1 MGKMNVRIWKGC
13 ICLQRK
19 WLAALSGTIA
29 LVLLAGGMPVAAK
42 KAPGHVSKR
51 LDMEAPPGLSLRT
64 AKTLLA
70 KLSQDDHSSKL
81 VIITFDG
88 PIEEAWKE
96 KVEDLG
102 VELGDYLPDFSFLA
116 RVPNDKARAALKKLP
131 FVKRVQSY
139 LPSYKLSPALAKALD
154 SKKDVQVAV
163 IGFNRKNDL
172 RPTLKRL
179 GGNDVSHI
187 ESVKG
192 IRHISSLSVRG
203 NRLDKLL
210 TSDDVVAVLPIPKRK
225 LHNDVAAGILHA
237 DTLQGTGYTGKGQ
250 IVGVI
255 DTGLDTG
262 DVHAIHPDLQGQV
275 KALYAVARENDASDP
290 IGHGTHVAGS
300 ILGTGEAS
308 DGRYKGMAPDAK
320 LVFHSVGGNSEE
332 DGLLFDDVYSLLE
345 EAYDD
350 GARIHSDSWGN
361 DDLGDYSI
369 DSFVFDAFLWE
380 HPDMVALVAAGNAG
394 EDGYGTVGSPA
405 TAKNVITVGASENDR
420 PEMDDVES
428 DNPDEVADFSSR
440 GPTLDGRIK
449 PDVVSPGTFIL
460 STRSSL
466 ASDDH
471 FWLPF
476 NQYYAYMGGT
486 SMATP
491 VLAGGI
497 AQIRQY
503 LNEKNITKPSGALLK
518 GMIITGADVLP
529 NAYLEDQGY
538 GRANL
543 EAALETTFVD
553 ETKGLKTKG
562 KATYTVNVTETSKPF
577 VATLTWTDY
586 PASPIPLKKL
596 VNDLN
601 LTVKA
606 PDGKT
611 YNGNDFEQPY
621 NNEVDNLNNVE
632 QVWIPHP
639 KKGTY
644 TVTIT
649 GYNVPEG
656 PQPYALVTN
665 GKLIDPSIKT
675 ETKKGTVGTASGRK
689 KYVEYPISVK
699 KAGNIALSLSWDD
712 DDDADLELLLLD
724 SKGKVVASSTT
735 GNNPETLSFAASKAG
750 SYKVRVQAKSGDAAS
765 YTLSMT
771 YPGK

>member
-1 MGKMNVRIWKGC
+1 
-13 ICLQRK
+13 
-19 WLAALSGTIA
+19 
-29 LVLLAGGMPVAAK
+29 MPAAAK
-42 KAPGHVSKR
+42 KTPGHVSKR
-51 LDMEAPPGLSLRT
+51 LETEAPTGLSLRT
-64 AKTLLA
+64 TKSLLA

-116 RVPNDKARAALKKLP
+116 RVPNDKARAALNKLP

-154 SKKDVQVAV
+154 SRKDVQVAV

-179 GGNDVSHI
+179 GGSDFSHI

-192 IRHISSLSVRG
+192 IRHISSLSVQG

-210 TSDDVVAVLPIPKRK
+210 TSDDVVAVLPIPERK
-225 LHNDVAAGILHA
+225 LYNDVAAGIIHA

-262 DVHAIHPDLQGQV
+262 DVNAIHPDLQGQV
-275 KALYAVARENDASDP
+275 KALYAVARKNDASDP

-300 ILGTGEAS
+300 ILGTGKAS

-320 LVFHSVGGNSEE
+320 LVFHSVGGNTEE

-345 EAYDD
+345 EAYED
-350 GARIHSDSWGN
+350 GARIHSDSWGG
-361 DDLGDYSI
+361 GDEGEYSI
-369 DSFVFDAFLWE
+369 DSFLFDAFLWE
-380 HPDMVALVAAGNAG
+380 HPDMVALVAAGNSG

-420 PEMDDVES
+420 PEMDDPDS
-428 DNPDEVADFSSR
+428 DDPDEVAYFSSR

-449 PDVVSPGTFIL
+449 PDVVAPGTFIL

-466 ASDDH
+466 ASDEH

-503 LNEKNITKPSGALLK
+503 LTEKKITKPSGALLK
-518 GMIITGADVLP
+518 GMILTGADVLP
-529 NAYLEDQGY
+529 DGYLEDQGF

-562 KATYTVNVTETSKPF
+562 KATYTVNVTDTSRPF

-601 LTVKA
+601 LTVKT

-644 TVTIT
+644 TVTIA

-689 KYVEYPISVK
+689 TYADYPISVK
-699 KAGNIALSLSWDD
+699 KAGSIALSLSWDD

-724 SKGKVVASSTT
+724 SKGKVVASTST
-735 GNNPETLSFAASKAG
+735 GSSPETLSFAASKAG
-750 SYKVRVQAKSGDAAS
+750 SYKVRVQAKSGDAIS
-765 YTLSMT
+765 YTLSMS